1 MLTNNYYCVM
11 PILTLYTESFAEVII
26 YFIFCFRSATGSYP
40 PPREQT
46 EGARK
51 LSASG
56 REATPPTPDQT
67 SQVRT
72 TVEPCLTDTPE

>member
-1 MLTNNYYCVM
+1 ML
-11 PILTLYTESFAEVII
+11 ILTLYTESFAEVII
-26 YFIFCFRSATGSYP
+26 YFIFCFRSVTTSSP

-46 EGARK
+46 EGARN
-51 LSASG
+51 LSASE

-72 TVEPCLTDTPE
+72 TVEPRLMDTPEWRTPTI